1 MISRNTANR
10 AVTTFIKEVVL
21 HPDNTFFFFTFEL
34 FKKKKKTCHGEGKG
48 GKQEHLE
55 STVHKELCASSE
67 KDESLLKRD

>member
-10 AVTTFIKEVVL
+10 VVTTFIKEVVL
-21 HPDNTFFFFTFEL
+21 HPDNTFFFFSFEL
-34 FKKKKKTCHGEGKG
+34 FKKKKTCHSEGKG

-55 STVHKELCASSE
+55 STVHKELRASSE